1 MESTTS
7 GSLCRHPRQDP
18 YASYLSAL
26 GSSFNDIVEDM
37 QAIAWSAAQRMQA
50 SAGAKCPTCR
60 QPISNIVRLRPDLPV
75 PKEFFTSRPPSL
87 SSFRPNSVQDREGS
101 LTVASASQSQATLED
116 DMLDGRRSCGAGNA
130 SFDTEDRRNQTTRGS
145 PSMRRKEAKERA
157 ATKAANEAVQEAIA
171 TADEI
176 GKPLA
181 RPPWPHAAGS
191 FAVMVD
197 AVLRPQRVAWW
208 LLIFAVA
215 DSVKLPCDSY
225 LKMVST

>member
-1 MESTTS
+1 
-7 GSLCRHPRQDP
+7 
-18 YASYLSAL
+18 
-26 GSSFNDIVEDM
+26 
-37 QAIAWSAAQRMQA
+37 
-50 SAGAKCPTCR
+50 
-60 QPISNIVRLRPDLPV
+60 
-75 PKEFFTSRPPSL
+75 
-87 SSFRPNSVQDREGS
+87 
-101 LTVASASQSQATLED
+101 
-116 DMLDGRRSCGAGNA
+116 MLDGRRSCGAGNA

-208 LLIFAVA
+208 LLIFRRGRFSEA
-215 DSVKLPCDSY
+215 SV
-225 LKMVST
+225 